1 MRLSRGWKGRSPS
14 GRGRRQ
20 PAHEARVLAEII
32 RPDEKC
38 AFATSAL
45 RRTDFPKT
53 VRRMAASPLR
63 FFNRYTGQ
71 LETEEIYGE
80 KWLRLIYENPAGSF
94 LLWALVKRALF
105 SRYYGWQMSKR
116 VSANRIL
123 PFIIKYNVNAEE
135 FAKSVFDYKTFNEFF
150 YRALKKSA
158 RPIAAA
164 ENAVVFPAD
173 GRHLV
178 FPNVDTAE
186 GFYAKG
192 AKFTLAELLD
202 DGALAAKFAGGSMV
216 ISRLCPVDYHRFH
229 FPLAGTP
236 GEAELIRGPLF
247 SVSPIALRR
256 HIEFL
261 AQNKR
266 MKTLLQTPRAGSV
279 ICMEVGATNVGSIS
293 QTFIAARPVTKG
305 EEKGLFKFGGSCVIT
320 LFEAGR
326 VRFDPDLIQQSTQYM
341 ETYGRMGDQMAV
353 LI

>member
-1 MRLSRGWKGRSPS
+1 M
-14 GRGRRQ
+14 
-20 PAHEARVLAEII
+20 PAE
-32 RPDEKC
+32 
-38 AFATSAL
+38 
-45 RRTDFPKT
+45 
-53 VRRMAASPLR
+53 PLR

-71 LETEEIYGE
+71 LETEDIYGE

-94 LLWALVKRALF
+94 LLWAIVKRALF

-123 PFIIKYNVNAEE
+123 PFIVKYNLKTEE
-135 FAKSVFDYKTFNEFF
+135 FAKSPFDFKTFNEFF
-150 YRALKKSA
+150 YRGLKSSA
-158 RPIAAA
+158 RPIAPA

-178 FPNVDTAE
+178 FPNVDTAT

-202 DGALAAKFAGGSMV
+202 DAALASKFAGGSLV

-229 FPLAGTP
+229 FPLAGVP
-236 GEAELIRGPLF
+236 SEPELIRGPLF

-256 HIEFL
+256 HVEYL

-266 MKTLLQTPRAGSV
+266 VKTQLQTPRAGTV
-279 ICMEVGATNVGSIS
+279 VCMEVGATNVGSIV
-293 QTFIAARPVTKG
+293 QTFIPERAVAKG

-326 VRFDPDLIQQSTQYM
+326 VRFDADLVTQSERYV
-341 ETYGRMGDQMAV
+341 ETYARMGDQLGV
-353 LI
+353 LN